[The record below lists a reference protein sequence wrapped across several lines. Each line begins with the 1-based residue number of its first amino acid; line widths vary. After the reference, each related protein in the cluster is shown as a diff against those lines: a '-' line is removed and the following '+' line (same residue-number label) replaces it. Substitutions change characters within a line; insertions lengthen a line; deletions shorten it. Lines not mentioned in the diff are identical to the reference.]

1 MGVTRAEILS
11 VGTELLL
18 GQIVNSNAAYL
29 AARLA
34 EVGVDL
40 YRQTT
45 VGDNLERATAAFREA
60 LERADLVISTGGL
73 GPTED
78 DLSRDALAAALGVPL
93 LRHPD
98 AETLVREVFRRRG
111 LQLTEVQFR
120 QAQVPE
126 GGRPLRNAAGT
137 APGILWEGRREGRW
151 DGASKAVVLL
161 PGPPTEMQLLFQN
174 EVAPWLREHM
184 GGWVI
189 RSRLLRICGMGEPM
203 VEAAVLDL
211 IHEGKN
217 PTIAP
222 LIEDGEVRLRLTAK
236 ADSAPAAE
244 AMIDEVEAA
253 VRARLDDHIFGVD
266 EVSLPAAVV
275 RLLTENGQTLAIAES
290 CTGGLLASRV
300 TDIPGASAC
309 FLWGATVYSNESKTV
324 LAGVSPETLASHGAV
339 SEETAR
345 ELAEGVRRRAGST
358 FGIGVTG
365 IAGPSGGTAEKPVG
379 LVHFALAGPAGTR
392 HERFVY
398 SGPRAFIRR
407 RAAWQALVML
417 WREAKTMGT
426 GGQAGA

>member
-1 MGVTRAEILS
+1 MAALKAEILS

-18 GQIVNSNAAYL
+18 GQIVNTNAAFL

-45 VGDNLERATAAFREA
+45 VGDNLERVTAAFKDA
-60 LERADLVISTGGL
+60 LERADLVLSTGGL
-73 GPTED
+73 GPTQD

-93 LRHPD
+93 LRHPE
-98 AETLVREVFRRRG
+98 AEEMVRAVFSRRG
-111 LQLTEVQFR
+111 LPLTEVQFR

-126 GGRPLRNAAGT
+126 GGRPLTNPAGT

-151 DGASKAVVLL
+151 DGRSKAVILL
-161 PGPPTEMQLLFQN
+161 PGPPTEMQVIF
-174 EVAPWLREHM
+174 ETAVGPWLRDRM

-189 RSRLLRICGMGEPM
+189 RSRVLRLCGMGEPM

-222 LIEDGEVRLRLTAK
+222 LVEDGEVRLRLTAK
-236 ADSAPAAE
+236 ADAEPAANE
-244 AMIDEVEAA
+244 MLDRLEAA
-253 VRARLDDHIFGVD
+253 IRARLDDHIFGVD
-266 EVSLPAAVV
+266 DMSLPAAVV
-275 RLLTENGQTLAIAES
+275 RLLTDKGLTLAVAES

-300 TDIPGASAC
+300 TDIPGSSAC
-309 FLWGATVYSNESKTV
+309 FLWGATVYSNESKTA
-324 LAGVSPETLASHGAV
+324 LAGVSPATLEVHGAV

-365 IAGPSGGTAEKPVG
+365 IAGPGGGTPEKPVG
-379 LVHFALAGPAGTR
+379 LVHFALAGPWGTHHQR
-392 HERFVY
+392 LMFN
-398 SGPRAFIRR
+398 GPRAYIRR

-417 WREAKTMGT
+417 WQEARTPGAR
-426 GGQAGA
+426 GGRS